1 MKKTVLGVI
10 AGALL
15 AFGAF
20 ATDVSLRSDH
30 PTEYVVQRGDTLWDI
45 AGRFLEKPWQWPQI
59 WQANPQIA
67 NPDLIYPG
75 DLITLVYVDGEAR
88 LMLNRGAGGTV
99 KLSPEMRSSPLD
111 QAIPAIPLEEVNA
124 FLSRS
129 RVVGAGELEAAPYA
143 VIGAQRHVITGA
155 GDELHARGTFAEGE
169 SNYGIY
175 RPGDVFVDPASGE
188 VLGQLAR
195 EIGGGRLMALEG
207 DIATLLVNRSRSEI
221 RSTDRLLPVTEQ
233 KITATFFPSSPQ
245 GEVSGE
251 ILAVEDGVNQI
262 ARLSV
267 VVLNRGARDGLAEG
281 NVLAIKKR
289 GEVVRDPVTGE
300 KLQMPDAQGGM
311 LMVFKTFESMSFGL
325 VLDASLSL
333 AVGDRV
339 ANP

>member
-1 MKKTVLGVI
+1 
-10 AGALL
+10 
-15 AFGAF
+15 
-20 ATDVSLRSDH
+20 
-30 PTEYVVQRGDTLWDI
+30 
-45 AGRFLEKPWQWPQI
+45 
-59 WQANPQIA
+59 
-67 NPDLIYPG
+67 
-75 DLITLVYVDGEAR
+75 
-88 LMLNRGAGGTV
+88 
-99 KLSPEMRSSPLD
+99 
-111 QAIPAIPLEEVNA
+111 
-124 FLSRS
+124 
-129 RVVGAGELEAAPYA
+129 GELEAAPYV

-155 GDELHARGTFAEGE
+155 GDELHARGTFDEGE

>member
-30 PTEYVVQRGDTLWDI
+30 PTEYIVQRGDTLWDI

-75 DLITLVYVDGEAR
+75 DRITLAYVDGEPR
-88 LMLNRGAGGTV
+88 LLLNRGTGGTV
-99 KLSPEMRSSPLD
+99 KLGPELRSRPLE
-111 QAIPAIPLEEVNA
+111 AAVPAIPLEEVNA
-124 FLSRS
+124 FLTRS
-129 RVVGAGELEAAPYA
+129 RVVASGELDAAPYV

-155 GDELHARGTFAEGE
+155 GDELHARGTFTEGE

-195 EIGGGRLMALEG
+195 EIGGGRLMSVDG
-207 DIATLLVNRSRSEI
+207 DIGTLLVNRSRSEI
-221 RSTDRLLPVTEQ
+221 RSADRLLPITEQ
-233 KITATFFPSSPQ
+233 KITATFFPSAPQ
-245 GEVSGE
+245 GEISGE
-251 ILAVEDGVNQI
+251 ILGVEDGVNQI
-262 ARLSV
+262 GRLTV
-267 VVLNRGARDGLAEG
+267 VILNRGERDGLTEG
-281 NVLAIKKR
+281 NVLAISKR
-289 GEVVRDPVTGE
+289 GEIVRDPVTGE
-300 KLQMPDAQGGM
+300 KLQMPDAHGGM

-325 VLDASLSL
+325 VLEASLSL
-333 AVGDRV
+333 AVGDLV
-339 ANP
+339 LNP

>member
-20 ATDVSLRSDH
+20 ATDVSLRADH

-75 DLITLVYVDGEAR
+75 DRITLSYVDGEPR
-88 LMLNRGAGGTV
+88 LMLDRGTGGTV
-99 KLSPEMRSSPLD
+99 KLSPEMRSSPLE
-111 QAIPAIPLEEVNA
+111 QAVPAIPLEEVNA

-129 RVVGAGELEAAPYA
+129 RVVAPGELEAAPYV
-143 VIGAQRHVITGA
+143 VIGAQRHVVTGA
-155 GDELHARGTFAEGE
+155 GDELHARGNFPEGE
-169 SNYGIY
+169 SNYGVY

-195 EIGGGRLMALEG
+195 EIGGGRLMAREG
-207 DIATLLVNRSRSEI
+207 EIGTLLVNRSRSEI
-221 RSTDRLLPVTEQ
+221 RSADRLLPITEQ
-233 KITATFFPSSPQ
+233 KINATFFPSAPQ
-245 GEVSGE
+245 GEISGE
-251 ILAVEDGVNQI
+251 ILGVDDGVNQI
-262 ARLSV
+262 GRLTV
-267 VVLNRGARDGLAEG
+267 VILNRGVREGLAEG
-281 NVLAIKKR
+281 NVLAISKR

-300 KLQMPDAQGGM
+300 KLQMPDAYGGM

-325 VLDASLSL
+325 VLEASHSL

-339 ANP
+339 TNP